1 MVTMVKE
8 FQLVDSAGKV
18 IRHGEIDGGVYRL
31 FSEAV
36 ATQYE
41 EFENLESML
50 AASGGMGIQ
59 PALFDSPAR
68 PRQLN
73 WLVCSDKS

>member
-1 MVTMVKE
+1 MMVRE
-8 FQLVDSAGKV
+8 FQLMDRAGNV
-18 IRHGEIDGGVYRL
+18 IGHGEIDGDVYRL

-41 EFENLESML
+41 EFQSLEALL
-50 AASGGMGIQ
+50 AASGSTGIQ

-73 WLVCSDKS
+73 LLSCSDKS